1 MTRKK
6 VVGFSK
12 KKIYSTSGVLGA
24 QQPKLLTGFTHWSP
38 MKSARFFLNGVYLY
52 TLNKHDELAFITK

>member
-1 MTRKK
+1 MTIKK

-12 KKIYSTSGVLGA
+12 KEIYSTSGVLGS

-38 MKSARFFLNGVYLY
+38 VKSARFFLINEVYLY
-52 TLNKHDELAFITK
+52 TLNNKYPINMMN